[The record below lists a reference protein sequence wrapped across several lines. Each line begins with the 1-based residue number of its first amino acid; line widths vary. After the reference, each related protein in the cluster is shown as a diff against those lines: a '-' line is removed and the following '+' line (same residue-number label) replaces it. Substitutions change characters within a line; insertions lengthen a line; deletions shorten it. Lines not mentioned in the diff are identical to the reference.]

1 MRLPLRLLS
10 ASQPLLL
17 ADPPPDLTLT
27 PAKQHFVDGV
37 EVLCDGLLLFLEVLD
52 PEILLVEPPAAEH
65 QSFVPPLVRQALALR
80 LDMHVGDRRKS
91 VLVFDEEND
100 FNVDE
105 ENDASVGTSDNPVG
119 EATHDRELR
128 SLPVSYASSN
138 SGIRALSS
146 RSPRTVSKSCAA
158 RRMCTTRHKCIAT
171 RAPICRQETR
181 RPARAKATKRKRVK
195 ATKRAKATKR
205 VR

>member
-1 MRLPLRLLS
+1 LRLPLWLLS

-52 PEILLVEPPAAEH
+52 LEILLVELPAAEH
-65 QSFVPPLVRQALALR
+65 QSFVPPLVRQALVLLVDIEIVLLVENEDR
-80 LDMHVGDRRKS
+80 LAPVAHVHI
-91 VLVFDEEND
+91 ET
-100 FNVDE
+100 
-105 ENDASVGTSDNPVG
+105 ENDASVGTSDSPVS
-119 EATHDRELR
+119 EATHDCELR

-146 RSPRTVSKSCAA
+146 RSPRTVSKSSAA
-158 RRMCTTRHKCIAT
+158 RRMCTTCHSV
-171 RAPICRQETR
+171 QMHL
-181 RPARAKATKRKRVK
+181 
-195 ATKRAKATKR
+195 
-205 VR
+205 